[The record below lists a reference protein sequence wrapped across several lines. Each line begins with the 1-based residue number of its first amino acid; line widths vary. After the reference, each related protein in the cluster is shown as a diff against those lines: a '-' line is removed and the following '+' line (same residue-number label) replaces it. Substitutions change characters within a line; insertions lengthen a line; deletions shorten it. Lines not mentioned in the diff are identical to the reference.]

1 MGCHFLCL
9 GIFPVQG
16 SNLHLLHWQADSL
29 TPCHLGSSNIYIITY
44 TYNLYIHTHVIF
56 TPFQDQK
63 YSLKGYLHFTHGE
76 IITPPDSHNFL
87 ITQVFLTS
95 NPKLSPPPDTVSA
108 FSLHIATH
116 QILDPGEGNGTPLQ
130 YSCLENPMDGGAW
143 WAAVHGV
150 PKSWTRLSD
159 FTFTFTSMHWRRK
172 WQPTPVFL
180 PGESQARGSL
190 VGCRLCGCTESE
202 RTEVT

>member
-1 MGCHFLCL
+1 MSDSLRPSGLWPARLLCPWNFPGKNTGVGCHFLCL

-150 PKSWTRLSD
+150 A
-159 FTFTFTSMHWRRK
+159 
-172 WQPTPVFL
+172 
-180 PGESQARGSL
+180 ES
-190 VGCRLCGCTESE
+190 
-202 RTEVT
+202 RT